1 MFSSG
6 PNYPKLKTN
15 LRLAISRLK
24 LLQKK
29 KTELTEKSRK
39 EIADY
44 IAAGKVERAKIRVE
58 YIIRE
63 DYLVEALEIVE
74 MYCDLLLARFGL
86 ISNMKELDE
95 GIAEAISSLI
105 WVAPRLMS
113 DIQELK
119 VISDL
124 LASKY
129 GPPYAEACRIESVET
144 ISAKLKHKLSIQAPP
159 KLLVEKYMI
168 EIANSYNVH
177 YEPDP
182 QIMAMEKAHDALL
195 IDLSSNNLGGGGSGG
210 MPQPPGFYGYPQP
223 PPLPHMSD
231 PMPPPFS
238 YPPPREKELNI
249 DPTAPPTPPFSY
261 NIPPNGDKEFNTDIG
276 EQLPSYRHLYPNFAT
291 PKSRENDA
299 STSNDAEK
307 NEEKPKDP
315 SLDVNIENNDSV
327 PKPAPRLKINDK
339 VYDLPELPPVPNVNE
354 DEPPP
359 RDDDIDFDDLTKRF
373 NELKKKY

>member
-6 PNYPKLKTN
+6 PNYSKLKTN

-44 IAAGKVERAKIRVE
+44 IAAGKYERAKVRVE

-95 GIAEAISSLI
+95 GIAEAVSSLI
-105 WVAPRLMS
+105 WVSLRLQS
-113 DIQELK
+113 DVQELK
-119 VISDL
+119 VIGDL

-129 GPPYAEACRIESVET
+129 GPSYAEACRLESIET
-144 ISAKLKHKLSIQAPP
+144 ISPKLKHKMSIQSPP
-159 KLLVEKYMI
+159 KLLVEKYVI
-168 EIANSYNVH
+168 EIAKVYNVP

-182 QIMAMEKAHDALL
+182 QIMQMDKGSDSLL
-195 IDLSSNNLGGGGSGG
+195 IDFSNNSNDLGGGGG
-210 MPQPPGFYGYPQP
+210 MPQPPGFVGYPQP
-223 PPLPHMSD
+223 PPLPHLVD
-231 PMPPPFS
+231 PMPLPFA
-238 YPPPREKELNI
+238 YPPNPSK
-249 DPTAPPTPPFSY
+249 DAGPSAPPPSFSY
-261 NIPPNGDKEFNTDIG
+261 NIPPGDEKLSNTDYSDNNLPTYNNLYPDPNLQDSNNESIPQEEDNPEG
-276 EQLPSYRHLYPNFAT
+276 ELPSVPSTIPN
-291 PKSRENDA
+291 
-299 STSNDAEK
+299 SNDDDK
-307 NEEKPKDP
+307 N
-315 SLDVNIENNDSV
+315 
-327 PKPAPRLKINDK
+327 
-339 VYDLPELPPVPNVNE
+339 
-354 DEPPP
+354 
-359 RDDDIDFDDLTKRF
+359 DIDFDDLTRRF

>member
-95 GIAEAISSLI
+95 GIAEAVSSLI
-105 WVAPRLMS
+105 WVSPRLMS

-124 LASKY
+124 LSSKY
-129 GPPYAEACRIESVET
+129 GPSYAEACRIESVET
-144 ISAKLKHKLSIQAPP
+144 ISAKLKHKLSIQAPA

-168 EIANSYNVH
+168 EIANCYNVD
-177 YEPDP
+177 YDPDP
-182 QIMAMEKAHDALL
+182 QIMAMEKGHDALL

-210 MPQPPGFYGYPQP
+210 LPQPPGFLGYPQP
-223 PPLPHMSD
+223 PPLPYMAD
-231 PMPPPFS
+231 PMPAPFT
-238 YPPPREKELNI
+238 YPAPKEKELNI
-249 DPTAPPTPPFSY
+249 DPSAPPNLPFSY
-261 NIPPNGDKEFNTDIG
+261 NIPPNGDKEVNTDIG

-291 PKSRENDA
+291 PKSGETDSA
-299 STSNDAEK
+299 TSKDGEK
-307 NEEKPKDP
+307 NEENDNES

-327 PKPAPRLKINDK
+327 PKPAPRLKMNDK
-339 VYDLPELPPVPNVNE
+339 VYDLPELPSVPNIEN
-354 DEPPP
+354 DSSSS

>member
-95 GIAEAISSLI
+95 GIAEAVSSLI
-105 WVAPRLMS
+105 WVSPRLMS

-124 LASKY
+124 LSSKY
-129 GPPYAEACRIESVET
+129 GPSYAEACRIESVET
-144 ISAKLKHKLSIQAPP
+144 ISAKLKHKLSIQAPA

-168 EIANSYNVH
+168 EIANCYNVD
-177 YEPDP
+177 YDPDP
-182 QIMAMEKAHDALL
+182 QIMAMEKGHDALL

-210 MPQPPGFYGYPQP
+210 LPQPPGFLGYPQP
-223 PPLPHMSD
+223 PPLPYMAD
-231 PMPPPFS
+231 PMPAPFT
-238 YPPPREKELNI
+238 YPAPKEKELNI
-249 DPTAPPTPPFSY
+249 DPSAPPNLPFSY
-261 NIPPNGDKEFNTDIG
+261 NIPPNGDKEVNTDIG
-276 EQLPSYRHLYPNFAT
+276 SGETDS
-291 PKSRENDA
+291 
-299 STSNDAEK
+299 STSKDGKK
-307 NEEKPKDP
+307 N
-315 SLDVNIENNDSV
+315 ENNDSV
-327 PKPAPRLKINDK
+327 PKPAPRLKMNDK
-339 VYDLPELPPVPNVNE
+339 VYDLPELPSVPNIEN
-354 DEPPP
+354 DSSSS